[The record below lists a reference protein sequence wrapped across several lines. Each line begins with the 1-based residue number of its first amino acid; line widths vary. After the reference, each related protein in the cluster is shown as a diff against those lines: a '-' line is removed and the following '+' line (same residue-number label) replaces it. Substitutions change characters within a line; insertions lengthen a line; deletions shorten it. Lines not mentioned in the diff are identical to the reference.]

1 MPPTLPTTAP
11 AIVAVAGLFSPTFD
25 ALVLFAEEPVADGS
39 ILIAPGERLD
49 VVTDVDESAGNNALD
64 EILSETLLVAS
75 APEGEAVGV
84 GKSTELVVDGCD
96 SAVGSDELDVDI
108 EGAGLGGGEE
118 SFESLWMVPGSLI
131 KVSCCTGA
139 GVLSATFV
147 TVVGLPS
154 DR

>member
-25 ALVLFAEEPVADGS
+25 ALLFDEEPVADGS
-39 ILIAPGERLD
+39 MLIAPGASPD
-49 VVTDVDESAGNNALD
+49 DVTDVDESDGNNTLE
-64 EILSETLLVAS
+64 EILSEKLLVAS

-84 GKSTELVVDGCD
+84 GKSAELVIEGCD
-96 SAVGSDELDVDI
+96 SGVGSDELDVAN
-108 EGAGLGGGEE
+108 EGTGLGGGDE

-147 TVVGLPS
+147 TVVALPS
-154 DR
+154 ER